1 MNDVYVQVRLRLPF
15 LRRWT
20 KKPALVYPIPPA
32 PATAILLGGFR
43 SAGNTRVFE
52 DGWCEE
58 ALLFAPAAI
67 AGTLA
72 QLDDLRGTPIPS
84 LRNAIIALVRPGEP
98 SLSEDAREQLWRAFH
113 VPVFEQRIDE
123 SRNLLAAECE
133 AHDGL
138 HIESP
143 ALPPRNGEILET
155 TPCGCGRTTPR
166 LITPARTEN
175 LRKVAAYAR

>member
-1 MNDVYVQVRLRLPF
+1 VQVRLPLLKRL
-15 LRRWT
+15 LKQWS

-32 PATAILLGGFR
+32 PPTAVLVDGFR

-52 DGWCEE
+52 NGWSED
-58 ALLFAPAAI
+58 ALNFAPSAI
-67 AGTLA
+67 AATPA
-72 QLDDLRGTPIPS
+72 QLDALRTTPIPS

-98 SLSEDAREQLWRAFH
+98 NLSEDDRERLWRAFR

-123 SRNLLAAECE
+123 SCTLLAAECE

-138 HIESP
+138 HIEASE
-143 ALPPRNGEILET
+143 LPPRYGEILET
-155 TPCGCGRTTPR
+155 APCGCGRTTPR
-166 LITPARTEN
+166 LIVPQRAEN

>member
-1 MNDVYVQVRLRLPF
+1 MQVRLPL
-15 LRRWT
+15 LKRWT

-32 PATAILLGGFR
+32 PATAILLDGFR

-52 DGWCEE
+52 NGWSEE
-58 ALLFAPAAI
+58 ASLFAPAAI
-67 AGTLA
+67 AATPA
-72 QLDDLRGTPIPS
+72 QLDALRSSPIPS

-98 SLSEDAREQLWRAFH
+98 SLSEEAREQLWRAFR

-123 SRNLLAAECE
+123 SCNLLAAECE

-138 HIESP
+138 HIQSLGLSP
-143 ALPPRNGEILET
+143 REGEILET
-155 TPCGCGRTTPR
+155 APCGCGRTTPR

>member
-1 MNDVYVQVRLRLPF
+1 VQARLP
-15 LRRWT
+15 LLKRWT

-32 PATAILLGGFR
+32 PRTAILMDGFR

-52 DGWCEE
+52 NGWSQE
-58 ALLFAPAAI
+58 AMLFAPVAI
-67 AGTLA
+67 AATPA
-72 QLDDLRGTPIPS
+72 QLDALRTTPIPS
-84 LRNAIIALVRPGEP
+84 VRNAIIVLVRPGEP
-98 SLSEDAREQLWRAFH
+98 NLSENDREHLWRAFR

-123 SRNLLAAECE
+123 SCTLLAAECE

-143 ALPPRNGEILET
+143 RATPREGEILET

-166 LITPARTEN
+166 LIAPERAET
-175 LRKVAAYAR
+175 LRSVATYAR

>member
-1 MNDVYVQVRLRLPF
+1 MNDVYVQVRLAL
-15 LRRWT
+15 LKRWT

-32 PATAILLGGFR
+32 PATAILLDGFR

-52 DGWCEE
+52 NGWSEE
-58 ALLFAPAAI
+58 ALLFAPAAV
-67 AGTLA
+67 AATPA
-72 QLDDLRGTPIPS
+72 QLDALRSTPIPS
-84 LRNAIIALVRPGEP
+84 LRNAIIAVVRPGEP
-98 SLSEDAREQLWRAFH
+98 SLSEDAREQLWRAFR

-123 SRNLLAAECE
+123 SCNLLAAECE

-138 HIESP
+138 HILSP
-143 ALPPRNGEILET
+143 VVSPRDGEILET

>member
-1 MNDVYVQVRLRLPF
+1 MQVRLPV

-32 PATAILLGGFR
+32 PPTAVLVNGFR

-52 DGWCEE
+52 NGWSEE
-58 ALLFAPAAI
+58 TVAFGPATI
-67 AGTLA
+67 AATPA
-72 QLDDLRGTPIPS
+72 QLHALRGKPIPS
-84 LRNAIIALVRPGEP
+84 LRSAIIALVRPGEP
-98 SLSEDAREQLWRAFH
+98 SLSEDDRERLWRAFR

-123 SRNLLAAECE
+123 CCNLLAAECE

-138 HIESP
+138 HIESGQVS
-143 ALPPRNGEILET
+143 PRSGEVLEIA
-155 TPCGCGRTTPR
+155 PCGCGRTTPR
-166 LITPARTEN
+166 LIAPERTEN